1 MPIIVAL
8 LAALLM
14 GIPQTATVSGKV
26 LDRTGQPIANSQIV
40 YTHTD
45 TGRVY
50 KFKTNKKGEFA
61 GVSVAYGIYDIEITG
76 PDGSHLLKTKRRI
89 ADPNTPDFKTDT
101 NTLTVDLSIMPGSDT
116 TTGVAANVLPGDRL
130 SGDKLSQQQ
139 KDLIRAENLN
149 TIKINDLVVQLHKA
163 LGAKDWPVATNVLQQ
178 LIAADPNRW
187 EFYQNLGTVQT
198 NQSRYQEAVQS
209 YEKGIQVAQNTIAKE
224 DDPVTANKEISLM
237 MVYARDA
244 YSRIGNKD
252 KAVEMYMKAA
262 EISPEPATAYFN
274 ICRTQRNNGN
284 TEAAKAACEK
294 AIVIDPNKWEAYQT
308 LGGIE
313 QNTGQNQAAAET
325 YEKGIEMAQ
334 K

>member
-61 GVSVAYGIYDIEITG
+61 GVSVAYGIYDIEITD

-116 TTGVAANVLPGDRL
+116 TTGLAANVLRGDRPP
-130 SGDKLSQQQ
+130 GDKLSQQQ
-139 KDLIRAENLN
+139 KGPHPGRE
-149 TIKINDLVVQLHKA
+149 
-163 LGAKDWPVATNVLQQ
+163 
-178 LIAADPNRW
+178 
-187 EFYQNLGTVQT
+187 
-198 NQSRYQEAVQS
+198 
-209 YEKGIQVAQNTIAKE
+209 
-224 DDPVTANKEISLM
+224 
-237 MVYARDA
+237 
-244 YSRIGNKD
+244 
-252 KAVEMYMKAA
+252 
-262 EISPEPATAYFN
+262 PEYT
-274 ICRTQRNNGN
+274 
-284 TEAAKAACEK
+284 
-294 AIVIDPNKWEAYQT
+294 
-308 LGGIE
+308 
-313 QNTGQNQAAAET
+313 QNQ
-325 YEKGIEMAQ
+325 
-334 K
+334 